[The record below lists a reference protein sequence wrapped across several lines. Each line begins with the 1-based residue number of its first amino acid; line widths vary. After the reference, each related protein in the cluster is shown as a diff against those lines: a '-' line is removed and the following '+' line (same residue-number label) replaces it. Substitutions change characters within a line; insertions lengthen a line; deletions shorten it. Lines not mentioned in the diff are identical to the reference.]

1 MYTTRNIDT
10 KQKPIITFGRKKN
23 NAIISQISTSL
34 PFDVNKREDSTRII
48 PIVTTQENE
57 MSWIT
62 RVEVIK
68 VRYFKGLTT
77 AM

>member
-1 MYTTRNIDT
+1 MYTTRNIDAQ
-10 KQKPIITFGRKKN
+10 QKTIITLGRKKN

-48 PIVTTQENE
+48 PTVTIQENE

-68 VRYFKGLTT
+68 VRYFK
-77 AM
+77 A

>member
-1 MYTTRNIDT
+1 MYTTRNIDAQ
-10 KQKPIITFGRKKN
+10 QKTIITLGRKKN
-23 NAIISQISTSL
+23 NAITSQIRTSL

-48 PIVTTQENE
+48 PTVTTQENE

>member
-1 MYTTRNIDT
+1 MR
-10 KQKPIITFGRKKN
+10 
-23 NAIISQISTSL
+23 TSL
-34 PFDVNKREDSTRII
+34 PFDLNKREDSTRII
-48 PIVTTQENE
+48 PTVTIQENE

>member
-1 MYTTRNIDT
+1 MYTTRNIDA

-23 NAIISQISTSL
+23 NAIISQIRTSL
-34 PFDVNKREDSTRII
+34 PFDVNKREDSTRIT

-62 RVEVIK
+62 RLEVIK